1 MKKLIKI
8 VGLAL
13 GVLLGIV
20 AVGLIYFTVKYPDVD
35 PAPSITV
42 ERTPARIERGKYLAN
57 NVAVCMDCHSTR
69 DWTLVSGPI
78 VPGTEGK
85 GGDRFDESM
94 GMPGTIYARN
104 ITPAGIGDWTDGELY
119 RAITSGVSKDGR
131 ALFPLMPYEAFSKL
145 SDDDLYSII
154 AYIRTL
160 KPIENEVSETK
171 LNFPVNF
178 LIKTAPKN
186 RVPVTTV
193 ALHTSLERG
202 KYLVNAASC
211 ADCHTQ
217 AVEGKPVE
225 GMEFAGGMTIPFPQG
240 TIRTA
245 NITPDNE
252 TGIGLWSK
260 QSFIARFKQYADTS
274 AYRINVDVAQYY
286 TIMPWSMY
294 SGMTEED
301 LGAIYDYLQT
311 QKPVNHHVEKFTPAS
326 QSSVASK

>member
-1 MKKLIKI
+1 MKKIIKI
-8 VGLAL
+8 VGIAL
-13 GVLLGIV
+13 GVLIGIA
-20 AVGLIYFTVKYPDVD
+20 AVSAAYFTVKYPNVD

-69 DWTLVSGPI
+69 NWTLVSGPI

-85 GGDRFDESM
+85 GGDKFDEAI

-104 ITPAGIGDWTDGELY
+104 ITPAAIGYWTDGELY
-119 RAITSGVSKDGR
+119 RAITSGVSNDGR
-131 ALFPLMPYEAFSKL
+131 ALFPLMPYEAYSKL
-145 SDDDLYSII
+145 SEDDLYSII

-160 KPIENEVSETK
+160 KPIHNEVPETK

-178 LIKTAPKN
+178 LIRTAPKN
-186 RVPVTTV
+186 HVPVATV
-193 ALHTSLERG
+193 AWNSSLERG
-202 KYLVNAASC
+202 KYLVNAAGC
-211 ADCHTQ
+211 IDCHTQ
-217 AVEGKPVE
+217 SVEGKPVE
-225 GMEFAGGMTIPFPQG
+225 GMEFAGGMKVPFPQG
-240 TIRTA
+240 TIRSS

-294 SGMTEED
+294 SGMTEDD
-301 LGAIYDYLQT
+301 LSAIFDYLQT
-311 QKPVNHHVEKFTPAS
+311 QTPVKNHVEKFTPAN
-326 QSSVASK
+326 QSGVVSK